1 MNDAYAYGA
10 WPIVITMV
18 LVSTFFIARFLP
30 MRTAMQRRS
39 GGALIAFVVALF
51 TEMYGFPLT
60 IYLLSAF
67 FGLEIPFDHV
77 SGHLLGDLIT
87 YLGLG
92 NGWAI
97 VMVVSNVLIIAGIWL
112 VSAGWEQVYRAGD
125 RLVTDGVYAY
135 VRHPQYTGIF
145 VITLGFMIQWP
156 TLPTLILWPF
166 VIRMYVRLARREEQ
180 DVLATL
186 PEAYRQYMSRTP
198 MFVPRFGG
206 PTGATTHTSVPGHS
220 QHHGG
225 RR

>member
-1 MNDAYAYGA
+1 MNDEYAYGA

-18 LVSTFFIARFLP
+18 LVSIFFITRFLP
-30 MRTAMQRRS
+30 MQTQMQRRS

-60 IYLLSAF
+60 IYLLSSYI
-67 FGLEIPFDHV
+67 GIRIPLDHI

-97 VMVVSNVLIIAGIWL
+97 VMVTSNVLIIAGIWL
-112 VSAGWEQVYRAGD
+112 VSSGWEQVYQAGD
-125 RLVTDGVYAY
+125 RLVTEGVYAY

-156 TLPTLILWPF
+156 TLPTLVLWPF

-180 DVLATL
+180 DVLARY
-186 PEAYRQYMSRTP
+186 PDAYREYMRFTP
-198 MFVPRFGG
+198 MFVPRM
-206 PTGATTHTSVPGHS
+206 
-220 QHHGG
+220 GG
-225 RR
+225 RSAPVARKPLSGRAARHRESR